1 MRACVFTLG
10 CKMNEVESASLM
22 QGLEELGYEVTD
34 TLSYADVYVLN
45 TCAVTAEAEKKSRQ
59 AVARVRK
66 CNPSARIVVCG
77 CASHNHPQAFA
88 QKAGVTLVTGARRK
102 DKVLSLLREEGVFPD
117 GEEGGFDGVS
127 LIEFDNA
134 GKIVSLKEFQSKA
147 EHIFPYENGKGSN
160 ALRGAKL

>member
-1 MRACVFTLG
+1 MLEWRIKSFLHEENKTA
-10 CKMNEVESASLM
+10 VEW
-22 QGLEELGYEVTD
+22 YFRCD
-34 TLSYADVYVLN
+34 Y
-45 TCAVTAEAEKKSRQ
+45 
-59 AVARVRK
+59 
-66 CNPSARIVVCG
+66 
-77 CASHNHPQAFA
+77 
-88 QKAGVTLVTGARRK
+88 
-102 DKVLSLLREEGVFPD
+102 D